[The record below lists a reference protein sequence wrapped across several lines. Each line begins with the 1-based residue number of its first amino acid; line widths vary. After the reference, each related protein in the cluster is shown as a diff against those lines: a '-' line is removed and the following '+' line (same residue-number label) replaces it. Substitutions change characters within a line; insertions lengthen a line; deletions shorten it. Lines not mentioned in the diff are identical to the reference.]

1 MTKTG
6 RVYYSNKDREYF
18 LELTRNLNFIA
29 NGNLN
34 RTLDK
39 MLIVSKYTKE
49 KLTRFFEKNG
59 VIHILVGNFSDKN
72 SDWIFNQVSIFLN
85 DLLKKMKIDDVRKI
99 SMIKK
104 DLISHELDQFINYI
118 EKAVELKV
126 KFVRPDYDYIDKW
139 LRVDYIGLSS
149 ESVGVISLLLD
160 KENNL
165 KFNTISKNE
174 NIDFKESVLTIA
186 IEAIMTIIRGN
197 MIGYPRWISIKLGFQ
212 KYRFLSFKKLENQ
225 FFLYCITEGNLEK
238 LESLETALNPYLEDG
253 VSIKFIGSLKPFN
266 EIKNKIRDFIGTISE
281 RKFY

>member
-1 MTKTG
+1 VTKTG